1 MSNVAEQPID
11 AQLAGTAFVTITG
24 GEMAAERVA
33 LAGDRMVVG
42 RAPDA
47 DIRLDRNTVS
57 RHHAE
62 LFRDPFGRWWARD
75 LGSRNGIRL
84 GDRRITERALQLGD
98 ALQIGEFVLTYS
110 PPPGD
115 STVSPTRTTLRTS
128 DAQADIHSLQD
139 FEQPKLAAA
148 HLAMLIDFGRELLE
162 TDDASERLS
171 RLCRLMLRDEFGGRY
186 AAALRSSGDG
196 AAEVLC
202 GPMSAPAWPHPPHV
216 SRRLVQAVQQTG
228 RPALASNCAE
238 GPEVVQMTIAAPIA
252 SSAAI
257 ACPLPSTTGTSD
269 VLYIGLPPER
279 GTTEWLAIA
288 SLATEQ
294 YRSAES
300 IWSARLQ
307 AQAHAA
313 IERELRQ
320 ASQIQARLLPGEIRI
335 PGLEAQITFR
345 PCRWVGGDY
354 VGVQSLED
362 SRVLLTVADVCGKGL
377 PAALVASSLH
387 TLLFANVRA
396 GAALPE
402 LMGAI
407 NAYIN
412 QFPGVESFVTMTCI
426 ALDVRSGELLCA
438 NAGHP
443 PPLIVAPGGVVR
455 PLPSGQNYPL
465 GVAPGPISCQQD
477 RLNTGE
483 LLAMYTDGVTESR
496 NPEGA
501 LLGVEGFSQELA
513 RLYQTA
519 SPQPLLQLSR
529 QLSKRLDELQAGT
542 LARDDVTL
550 LLARTDPT

>member
-1 MSNVAEQPID
+1 MSNVAEPSID
-11 AQLAGTAFVTITG
+11 VQLAGTAFVTISG
-24 GEMAAERVA
+24 GEMPAQRVA
-33 LAGDRMVVG
+33 LAGDRMLVG
-42 RAPDA
+42 RAADA

-110 PPPGD
+110 PATGD

-148 HLAMLIDFGRELLE
+148 HLAVLIEFGRELLE

-186 AAALRSSGDG
+186 AAALRSSGEG

-202 GPMSAPAWPHPPHV
+202 GPFSAAAWPHPPHV

-257 ACPLPSTTGTSD
+257 ACPLPSTTGTTD

-300 IWSARLQ
+300 IWAARLQ

-320 ASQIQARLLPGEIRI
+320 ASQIQARLLPGEISI
-335 PGLEAQITFR
+335 AGLEAQITFR

-354 VGVQSLED
+354 VGVQSLEGGKA
-362 SRVLLTVADVCGKGL
+362 LLTVADVCGKGL

-387 TLLFANVRA
+387 TMLFANVRA
-396 GAALPE
+396 GAALPD
-402 LMGAI
+402 LMDAI

-412 QFPGVESFVTMTCI
+412 EFPGVESFVTMACLL
-426 ALDVRSGELLCA
+426 LDVQSGELLCA

-443 PPLIVAPGGVVR
+443 PPLIVTPQGAVR
-455 PLPSGQNYPL
+455 PLPSGQNFPL
-465 GVAPGPISCQQD
+465 GVAPGPITCQQD
-477 RLNTGE
+477 RLNPGE
-483 LLAMYTDGVTESR
+483 LLVMYTDGVTESR
-496 NPEGA
+496 TPEGS
-501 LLGVEGFSQELA
+501 LLGVEGLGEELTRVYENA
-513 RLYQTA
+513 PRQSL
-519 SPQPLLQLSR
+519 SELSGQLS
-529 QLSKRLDELQAGT
+529 SRLDELQAGMV
-542 LARDDVTL
+542 ARDDVTL
-550 LLARTDPT
+550 LLARTAPS